1 MGEHRDTDL
10 QRRFALDAWPGPA
23 RRIDD
28 ARFSAIVAG
37 ALGGAGFP
45 PPPIDPGGAGAA
57 HGGAKVATSSAAKGL
72 AAGKLTVLIGG
83 ALSAALAMVAWV
95 AVRTPPA
102 PPASVESPA
111 LPTVAESLAV
121 PTVVDSPAAPDPVDH
136 AAPASAGISR
146 AIRGEAP
153 PVAPVPAVDSRDRR
167 RVAITAGPA
176 HPGGASK
183 GGRRRLA
190 KPTAAPA
197 QEPAPVAAPRTP
209 DDLLAEAN
217 AARAAHRWHDADA
230 LYARVAN
237 GEPGLAAQTALV
249 ASATIR
255 LEHLGD
261 PAGAAHRFRAALA
274 AGPRDALAEDARWGL
289 AEVARVTGDTA
300 AERRALDDFLA
311 RHAVSPRAPRAR
323 ARRIEL
329 GAAP

>member
-10 QRRFALDAWPGPA
+10 QRLFALDAWPGPA
-23 RRIDD
+23 RPIDD
-28 ARFSAIVAG
+28 SRFSAIVAG

-45 PPPIDPGGAGAA
+45 PPPIGPAA
-57 HGGAKVATSSAAKGL
+57 TGLATS
-72 AAGKLTVLIGG
+72 KLTVLIGG
-83 ALSAALAMVAWV
+83 ALSAALATVAWV
-95 AVRTPPA
+95 ALRTPGIPEPTA
-102 PPASVESPA
+102 VESPA
-111 LPTVAESLAV
+111 A
-121 PTVVDSPAAPDPVDH
+121 PAIASTPPRATDD
-136 AAPASAGISR
+136 AAPAI
-146 AIRGEAP
+146 AP
-153 PVAPVPAVDSRDRR
+153 APAPAVDSRDRR
-167 RVAITAGPA
+167 RDAITAGPA

-183 GGRRRLA
+183 GGRRRIA
-190 KPTAAPA
+190 KPTTAPA
-197 QEPAPVAAPRTP
+197 EDPAPVAVPRTP

-230 LYARVAN
+230 LYARVAG

-249 ASATIR
+249 ASASIR

-261 PAGAAHRFRAALA
+261 PAGAARGFRAALA

-311 RHAVSPRAPRAR
+311 RHAGSPRAPRAR